1 MDRDQH
7 EGRLAH
13 RLLIGDALLPLTLP
27 RPQEEPTMIDLTAI
41 DILVNPD
48 DETIAKAKVVNQ
60 RLRKS
65 VPSGYALDASHQ
77 PHITT
82 LQCYVK
88 TAQLDRVFDAV
99 GGAIADTDISL
110 LGYQAEAI
118 RHTTWGVPGQGYCV
132 FLVKP
137 APQVLDF
144 QASLLA
150 NVTPF
155 VGSGGT
161 SASFVTD
168 VDDPEINDTT
178 LKWVEQF
185 VPDQIGAKYIP
196 HISLGFATLDD
207 LKLIEAEPFDPF
219 PIH

>member
-1 MDRDQH
+1 
-7 EGRLAH
+7 
-13 RLLIGDALLPLTLP
+13 
-27 RPQEEPTMIDLTAI
+27 MIDLTAI

-137 APQVLDF
+137 APPVLDF

-161 SASFVTD
+161 SDAFVTD
-168 VDDPEINDTT
+168 EDDPDINETT
-178 LKWVEQF
+178 LKWVEDF
-185 VPDQIGAKYIP
+185 VPDQIGPKYIP
-196 HISLGFATLDD
+196 HISLGFATVDD
-207 LKLIEAEPFDPF
+207 LKVIEAEPFDPF
-219 PIH
+219 PICLASVAVFQLGNNGNARKELHSWEV